1 MQAGPE
7 ARPTKKLFH
16 ANEICMWVAAIQLTS
31 TPDIEANLVRVRGL
45 IAEAARR
52 EARLV
57 ALPEHFACYGP
68 EVAVA
73 AAAQPLDGPL
83 VTEFREMAGKLGISL
98 LLGSFPEQAGVGE
111 RPYNTSVLIGPQGQI
126 LARYRKLH
134 LFDVELPGAPAYRES
149 DFTQPGREVVT
160 AALPGTPW
168 IAGLSVCYDLRF
180 PELFRTQVSRGAN
193 LIFLPAAFTLNTG
206 RDHWEALLKAR
217 AIENLS
223 YVLAPAQ
230 FGQHAPGRRTF
241 GRSMIIDPWGLT
253 LAQAPDGE
261 GVIYARLDFERLERL
276 RRELPCLEH
285 RCLK

>member
-1 MQAGPE
+1 
-7 ARPTKKLFH
+7 
-16 ANEICMWVAAIQLTS
+16 MWVAAIQTNS
-31 TPDIEANLVRVRGL
+31 TPDIEANLTRARGL

-68 EVAVA
+68 EEAVA

-83 VTEFREMAGKLGISL
+83 VTEFREMAGKLGIFL
-98 LLGSFPEQAGVGE
+98 LLGSFPEQAGPGE

-134 LFDVELPGAPAYRES
+134 LFDVELPGVPPHRES
-149 DFTQPGREVVT
+149 SFTQPGSEVVT

-168 IAGLSVCYDLRF
+168 VAGLAVCYDLRF

-193 LIFLPAAFTLNTG
+193 LICLPAAFTLNTG

-223 YVLAPAQ
+223 YVVAPGQ
-230 FGQHAPGRRTF
+230 WGQHATGRRTY